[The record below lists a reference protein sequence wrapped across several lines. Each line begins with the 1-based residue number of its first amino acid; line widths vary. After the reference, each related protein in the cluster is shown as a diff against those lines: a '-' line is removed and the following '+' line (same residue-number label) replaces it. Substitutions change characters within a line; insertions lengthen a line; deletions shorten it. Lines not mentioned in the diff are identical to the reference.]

1 MNDPFNITVPIL
13 GNRLKLT
20 IERSDEVIV
29 REAAKR
35 LALRFTE
42 YQGKYPSA
50 AHNTQSMLLLTALEF
65 AIDSLKAQNDLNG
78 TAAEI
83 SDLLNG
89 ALGQDSISEFDAD

>member
-1 MNDPFNITVPIL
+1 MNDPFTITVPVL

-20 IERSDEVIV
+20 IERSDEVLV

-35 LALRFTE
+35 LETRFTE

-50 AHNTQSMLLLTALEF
+50 AHNTQSMLLITALEF
-65 AIDSLKAQNDLNG
+65 AIDSLKADDS
-78 TAAEI
+78 AAKI

-89 ALGQDSISEFDAD
+89 ALDGASETAE